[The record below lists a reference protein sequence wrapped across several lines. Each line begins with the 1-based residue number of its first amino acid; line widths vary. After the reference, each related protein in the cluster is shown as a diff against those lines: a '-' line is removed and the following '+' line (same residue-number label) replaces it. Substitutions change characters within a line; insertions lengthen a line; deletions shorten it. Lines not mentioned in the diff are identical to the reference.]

1 MIRPWVD
8 AFVSAGRVRFGLGSF
23 RRRFA
28 ALGLTSLGGQ
38 YLGYGVDVG
47 TAPSRW
53 RLKALGPKAN
63 KANKANQFS
72 VLWVAFVGRAAR
84 VPFAGRH

>member
-1 MIRPWVD
+1 MHLFPRIGFASGWD
-8 AFVSAGRVRFGLGSF
+8 AFRH
-23 RRRFA
+23 RFA
-28 ALGLTSLGGQ
+28 ALGLTALGGQ

-63 KANKANQFS
+63 KANQFS